1 MARSIEALKFRTN
14 ADPIDDLAMLGTI
27 NEAVLYAPE
36 KAQELTEAFMKNYS
50 NLPEIL
56 KKQPRINEEDIEWFL
71 THCGYNL

>member
-1 MARSIEALKFRTN
+1 MGIGKRSKRCQDWYFMAYGHDYKAALKDF
-14 ADPIDDLAMLGTI
+14 
-27 NEAVLYAPE
+27 
-36 KAQELTEAFMKNYS
+36 S